1 MVTITIQNG
10 NTPDTQYIW
19 QLHIQEDVSNL
30 REIIRSYI
38 YQGVSEYNALKRRDL
53 IGLVLSD
60 PLISEPMQLD
70 WEEQYQQALQSFGKR
85 HYLVLVDGYQITDL
99 DKSLQ
104 ITRATKIQFF
114 LLAPLVS
121 QPICMLIKLTD

>member
-1 MVTITIQNG
+1 MPTITIQNG
-10 NTPDTQYIW
+10 TTLGTQFTW
-19 QLHIQEDVSNL
+19 KLNIQEDISNL
-30 REIIRSYI
+30 REIIRSHV

-60 PLISEPMQLD
+60 PQISEPVQLD
-70 WEEQYQQALQSFGKR
+70 WEEQYKLALQSFSKR
-85 HYLVLVDGYQITDL
+85 HYLVLVDGCQITDL

-104 ITRATKIQFF
+104 ITEATNIQFF

-121 QPICMLIKLTD
+121 QPICLLIKLTN